1 MKLSTAQL
9 ELLEHL
15 CVIAV
20 NQKTEARETH
30 KKFKQGWTHVNE
42 TMRKSPTLARLVREG
57 LAESRCYFVGD
68 PGSIQVRIT
77 RAGVIHLEEALGEGT
92 IYA

>member
-1 MKLSTAQL
+1 MKLSTSQL

-42 TMRKSPTLARLVREG
+42 TMRKSPTLARLVKEG
-57 LAESRCYFVGD
+57 FADIGKKGHDHYNE
-68 PGSIQVRIT
+68 VRIT

-92 IYA
+92 IFA